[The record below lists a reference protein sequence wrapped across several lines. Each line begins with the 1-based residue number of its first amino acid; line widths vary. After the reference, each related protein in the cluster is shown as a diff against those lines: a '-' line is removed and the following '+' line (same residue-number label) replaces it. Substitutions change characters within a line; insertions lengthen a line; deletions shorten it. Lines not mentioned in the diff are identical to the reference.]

1 MSRPGLAKARRGAF
15 LRSGVLSREA
25 EVLLMRLISRL
36 SEGSVRQEASGDSY
50 FGSTMFSVDLDVL
63 AASWRG
69 TLDREAL
76 RSAVEGSVRMRIRLM
91 RLSAADAKQRLPGR
105 IWGTTTSETRVAI
118 QGDSLHIDVDVEA
131 LLDPVLDS
139 KNDPAQA
146 TSE

>member
-1 MSRPGLAKARRGAF
+1 
-15 LRSGVLSREA
+15 
-25 EVLLMRLISRL
+25 MRLISRL
-36 SEGSVRQEASGDSY
+36 SEGSVRSEASGDSY
-50 FGSTMFSVDLDVL
+50 FGSTMFSVDLEVL

-91 RLSAADAKQRLPGR
+91 RLSAADAKQRVPDR
-105 IWGTTTSETRVAI
+105 ICGTTTSETHVAL

-131 LLDPVLDS
+131 PLDPALDS
-139 KNDPAQA
+139 DGDPAQA

>member
-25 EVLLMRLISRL
+25 EVLLMRLVSRL
-36 SEGSVRQEASGDSY
+36 SEGSVRSDPSGDSY
-50 FGSTMFSVDLDVL
+50 YGSTMFSVDLQIL

-76 RSAVEGSVRMRIRLM
+76 RNAVEGSVRMRIRLM
-91 RLSAADAKQRLPGR
+91 RLSAADAKQRVPDR
-105 IWGTTTSETRVAI
+105 IWGMTTSETRVAL

-131 LLDPVLDS
+131 PLEFVLGDA
-139 KNDPAQA
+139 AQA